1 MLDWFGR
8 RTRATVAALAWLSFL
23 QVGDYTAAV
32 TPGLAWEGWWLLGRP
47 SAGTPGRGA
56 RAGVVHL
63 AGGAATLRRGGE
75 PVRSV
80 RDFPVVL

>member
-47 SAGTPGRGA
+47 SATSPWSCEGAPVLGRLQA
-56 RAGVVHL
+56 PPRAS
-63 AGGAATLRRGGE
+63 TRWT
-75 PVRSV
+75 
-80 RDFPVVL
+80 